1 MLAQNHKGSQI
12 PLNYAPV
19 HEFVMTNLHVLNLVS
34 ICFSLARDTEAVTE
48 VNKFSVLAG
57 S

>member
-19 HEFVMTNLHVLNLVS
+19 HEFVMINLHVLNLVS
-34 ICFSLARDTEAVTE
+34 ICFSLARDAEAVTE